1 VTTITDDDAWCYT
14 ERDITAQTGLPGPYV
29 ADLLPHRPTPPGEY
43 YTTTPLYG
51 TNSIELAQLAN
62 QMLRVGVRRHYIRS
76 AVTQPMTA
84 DQIARGIAAWT
95 ALADGQPDR
104 TAPPALPAPTNRPLA
119 ILAIALAAI
128 SILLL
133 GIVAGLAIGLQ

>member
-1 VTTITDDDAWCYT
+1 MTTITGDDVQCYT
-14 ERDITAQTGLPGPYV
+14 ERDITAKTGLPGPYV
-29 ADLLPHRPTPPGEY
+29 ADLLPHRSTPPGEY
-43 YTTTPLYG
+43 CITTPLYG

-76 AVTQPMTA
+76 AVAQPMTA

-95 ALADGQPDR
+95 ALADGQPDP
-104 TAPPALPAPTNRPLA
+104 TAPPAPTKRPLA

-133 GIVAGLAIGLQ
+133 GIVAGFAIGLQ